1 MCAVSRL
8 RVSWCVCTS
17 LLVDASHVPV
27 GGRRRRQHA
36 CAAASA
42 SAQKP
47 RRGHTRLTARC
58 ACPCCPLAPGAGW
71 ICPDVASSLSRS
83 KICVASAERRQNGRA
98 EGWQEGI
105 SPDPQRRPPLTS
117 RRVLTPT
124 DPGHQ
129 ERSFGPLAVLIFP
142 FIQQPFCRQQ
152 PKTLEIWRV
161 EHPQRCPQSAV
172 QRPPTDSYSKTRPG
186 PTPVTGRATQWR
198 RGV

>member
-1 MCAVSRL
+1 M
-8 RVSWCVCTS
+8 
-17 LLVDASHVPV
+17 
-27 GGRRRRQHA
+27 G
-36 CAAASA
+36 
-42 SAQKP
+42 
-47 RRGHTRLTARC
+47 
-58 ACPCCPLAPGAGW
+58 PLPA
-71 ICPDVASSLSRS
+71 
-83 KICVASAERRQNGRA
+83 RRQNARA

-105 SPDPQRRPPLTS
+105 SRDPQRRPPPTS

-124 DPGHQ
+124 GPGHQ

-172 QRPPTDSYSKTRPG
+172 QRPPTDLYSVARPG
-186 PTPVTGRATQWR
+186 TTPVTGRATQRR